1 MSQNLGGENLLHW
14 PADPLL
20 QPASAET
27 LHVNSVNVLSLPTAD
42 FSPNSLPCQES
53 SLKVE
58 PSFLVCPSK
67 ALQQLNLKKN

>member
-1 MSQNLGGENLLHW
+1 MAQNLGRENLLHW

-27 LHVNSVNVLSLPTAD
+27 LDVIGVNVLSLSTVD

-53 SLKVE
+53 SLTVE

-67 ALQQLNLKKN
+67 ALQQLNL